1 MDIFEFI
8 YTITVLAATEGDV
21 GSYFLIVFIYV
32 IVYIAFKLLI
42 KKFKFIPKKIKKYV
56 IYFGLIHIYGCLL
69 VTGLTLWYPLLIIL
83 IATPILIWKKDKLM
97 YFFKILKYKS
107 NFFNPFSKFFYEYR
121 ANCIVIP
128 NRRFTFVKIIELE
141 PFKEILSLL
150 IALSRLN
157 INQEKSKGCDNLRYT
172 IEVNKTEHEYMVY
185 LLVIL
190 DSKNYLKGIN
200 ELIEIF
206 TKLVNILE
214 RLGYYYKII
223 NDEIGSEKIFFKF
236 LNNNPFIFDDKGSI
250 TNFPEIQLK
259 ENEIEINQTS
269 TLKLCKVNTQQP
281 FELYDI
287 LKDNSNSFYWIC
299 QIRPLLN
306 KEFDIR
312 MKELKTE
319 LKKIYEKMENR
330 LVDKGKKLQ
339 FIIMMNGLEND
350 PNTKAEF
357 SSYIFG
363 DLWNEKL
370 EREKSYKKFILG
382 QDIGIFKVSCY
393 MAFDSNEFRIG
404 ESLGL
409 DLEYIHPIDFFKII
423 SRNVSENNEITSR
436 DLLQFLPFCVETK
449 QKDQLI

>member
-1 MDIFEFI
+1 M
-8 YTITVLAATEGDV
+8 
-21 GSYFLIVFIYV
+21 
-32 IVYIAFKLLI
+32 
-42 KKFKFIPKKIKKYV
+42 
-56 IYFGLIHIYGCLL
+56 
-69 VTGLTLWYPLLIIL
+69 
-83 IATPILIWKKDKLM
+83 
-97 YFFKILKYKS
+97 
-107 NFFNPFSKFFYEYR
+107 
-121 ANCIVIP
+121 
-128 NRRFTFVKIIELE
+128 IELE

-150 IALSRLN
+150 IALSRLTLDPK
-157 INQEKSKGCDNLRYT
+157 KSKGCDNLRYT
-172 IEVNKTEHEYMVY
+172 IEVNKTEHEYFVY
-185 LLVIL
+185 LLIIL
-190 DSKNYLKGIN
+190 DSKNYLKGIT

-206 TKLVNILE
+206 TKLVNVLE

-223 NDEIGSEKIFFKF
+223 NDEISSEKVFFKF

-250 TNFPEIQLK
+250 TNFPDIKLK
-259 ENEIEINQTS
+259 EDDIEINQAS
-269 TLKLCKVNTQQP
+269 TLKLCKVNTQKP
-281 FELYDI
+281 FQLYDV
-287 LKDNSNSFYWIC
+287 LKTNPNSFYWIC

-306 KEFDIR
+306 KEFNNR
-312 MKELKTE
+312 MKQLKTE

-339 FIIMMNGLEND
+339 FIIMMNGLETD

-370 EREKSYKKFILG
+370 ERERSYKKFVLG
-382 QDIGIFKVSCY
+382 QDIGIFNVSCY

-423 SRNVSENNEITSR
+423 SRNVSESREITSR
-436 DLLQFLPFCVETK
+436 DLLQFLPFCVETN